1 MSTIDL
7 NSDIG
12 ESFGAWTMGDDEAI
26 LDVVTSANI
35 ACGFHAGDPSHMRRT
50 VRAAA
55 ARGVTIGAHV
65 SYHDLAGFGRRFVDA
80 SPDELADDVVFQI
93 GALQGMARAE
103 GARVAYVKPHGA
115 LYNTI
120 VHHEQHARAV
130 VDAVRAVGGA
140 ADAADAAGATDGS
153 GGPDG
158 AGGSGALALLLLPG
172 SRAAELAREAGIA
185 VIGEAFADRAYTP
198 SGTLVPRRES
208 GAVIEDPREVAERM
222 VRFATRGEIG
232 ATDGTLLRPEATSI
246 CLHGDTPGA
255 VDLARAVRRGLE
267 DAGVD
272 VRSFA

>member
-12 ESFGAWTMGDDEAI
+12 ESFGAWRMGDDEAM

-35 ACGFHAGDPSHMRRT
+35 ACGFHAGDPGHMRRT
-50 VRAAA
+50 VRAAL
-55 ARGVTIGAHV
+55 ARDVAIGAHV
-65 SYHDLAGFGRRFVDA
+65 SYRDLAGFGRRFIDA
-80 SPDELADDVVFQI
+80 SSDELADDVVYQI

-120 VHHEQHARAV
+120 VHHEEHARAV
-130 VDAVRAVGGA
+130 VEAVQAVG
-140 ADAADAAGATDGS
+140 D
-153 GGPDG
+153 
-158 AGGSGALALLLLPG
+158 LALLLLPG
-172 SRAAELAREAGIA
+172 SRAAECAREAGIA

-208 GAVIEDPREVAERM
+208 GAVIEDPDVVAERM
-222 VRFATRGEIG
+222 VRFAESGEIE
-232 ATDGTLLRPEATSI
+232 ARDGTLLRPDATSI

-272 VRSFA
+272 IRSFA